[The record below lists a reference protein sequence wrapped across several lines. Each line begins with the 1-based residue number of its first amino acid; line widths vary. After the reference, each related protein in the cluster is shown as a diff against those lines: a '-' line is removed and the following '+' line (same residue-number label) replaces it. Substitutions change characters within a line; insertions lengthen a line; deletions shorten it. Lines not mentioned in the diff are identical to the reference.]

1 MPTKASYQIVGSA
14 CACVDSVHLSV
25 FFANLYNVLSGVP
38 FRQTIVIDLTEERNQ
53 HHLHSAASADI
64 TKRATHHQRKA
75 APQLAFASASP
86 SSAESSSTAKSAA
99 AGKTEEAV
107 PPTPPLTGA
116 ADDRKTA

>member
-1 MPTKASYQIVGSA
+1 MV
-14 CACVDSVHLSV
+14 
-25 FFANLYNVLSGVP
+25 VP

-64 TKRATHHQRKA
+64 TKRAAHHQRKA

-99 AGKTEEAV
+99 AGKAEAEV
-107 PPTPPLTGA
+107 PTPSPPLTGA
-116 ADDRKTA
+116 VDDRKADDDKLTQV